1 MYVTPVIFPIALV
14 PERWRWLLFLNPMTG
29 LVEGFR
35 SAFLG
40 KPFDLNGLGVSFVMA
55 IAIFAIGIAY
65 FEKVERRFAD
75 II

>member
-1 MYVTPVIFPIALV
+1 MGTLRFAQP
-14 PERWRWLLFLNPMTG
+14 TH
-29 LVEGFR
+29 

-40 KPFDLNGLGVSFVMA
+40 RPFDGAALA
-55 IAIFAIGIAY
+55 ISSAVAVAMFFIGIAY

>member
-1 MYVTPVIFPIALV
+1 
-14 PERWRWLLFLNPMTG
+14 MTG
-29 LVEGFR
+29 LVEAFR

-40 KPFDLNGLGVSFVMA
+40 KPFDVSGIAVSFAVA
-55 IAIFAIGIAY
+55 FVAFAIGVAY

>member
-1 MYVTPVIFPIALV
+1 
-14 PERWRWLLFLNPMTG
+14 MTG

-35 SAFLG
+35 SSFLG
-40 KPFDLNGLGVSFVMA
+40 KPFDMIGLGVSFVMA
-55 IAIFAIGIAY
+55 VVIFAVGVAY